1 MKLHKDHS
9 KVVMDY
15 NWLCTFNINNEY
27 VYTAWQ
33 KGVNTHIARFILLL
47 ASGLNWGDSIVAF
60 QPQSDPYSMSLV
72 TFGL

>member
-33 KGVNTHIARFILLL
+33 KGVNTHIARFYTS
-47 ASGLNWGDSIVAF
+47 AGLRTKLGR
-60 QPQSDPYSMSLV
+60 
-72 TFGL
+72 